1 MDKWRSVTAEAGGPR
16 LSTSMVSWLELL
28 SALFMLRFSGWGQ
41 SSVVEL
47 GSWKVD
53 PELLWW
59 ESWET
64 DPGDRMEPVL
74 DSRSL
79 WRSPALQFPEPL
91 G

>member
-1 MDKWRSVTAEAGGPR
+1 MTAEAGGPR

-47 GSWKVD
+47 GSWKVE

-79 WRSPALQFPEPL
+79 WRSPEPL